1 MMAERI
7 RAIITPF
14 PLAIKYPTNIKRP
27 DNDARSKISFKVFMI
42 FLASRYD

>member
-27 DNDARSKISFKVFMI
+27 DKDARSKISFRVFM
-42 FLASRYD
+42 LPPSSR